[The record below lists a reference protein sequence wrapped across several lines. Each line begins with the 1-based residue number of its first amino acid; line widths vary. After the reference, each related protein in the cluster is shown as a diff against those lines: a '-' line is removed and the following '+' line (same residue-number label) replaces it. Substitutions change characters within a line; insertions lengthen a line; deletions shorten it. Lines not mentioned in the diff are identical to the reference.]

1 MADVISHTE
10 QVKAA
15 VQGVSAWMP
24 VISALGGGVLA
35 GGVALLVTRLNH
47 SYAREREVMATAE
60 RVRHEQQ
67 LAEDKRQKEL
77 FYITTE
83 LVFMLERYAEA
94 CARVATDDGKDDDA
108 PQPEREA
115 VMDYPELNLA
125 DVSGDWRA
133 LQFLHMYRIRELP
146 VLQNEAY
153 RAISYAAEIPAPP
166 LHEDYFRERQYQFTR
181 LGIKAVILAVRL
193 RRATGLPETR
203 LTDHDE
209 WSVVSVFRKVWKR
222 ERPLRAAEA
231 ARNREWNQPVITRH
245 YDGGPTP

>member
-1 MADVISHTE
+1 MADFITDSE
-10 QVKAA
+10 KIKAV

-24 VISALGGGVLA
+24 VISTLAGGVLA
-35 GGVALLVTRLNH
+35 GGVALLVSRMNH
-47 SYAREREVMATAE
+47 RYAREREATAAAE
-60 RVRHEQQ
+60 RLRHEQQ

-77 FYITTE
+77 FFITTE
-83 LVFMLERYAEA
+83 LVFMLERYAES
-94 CARVATDDGKDDDA
+94 CAKVATDDGKDDDA

-115 VMDYPELNLA
+115 VADYPELNLA

-133 LQFLHMYRIRELP
+133 LQFLYMYRIRELP
-146 VLQNEAY
+146 VLQIEAR
-153 RAISYAAEIPAPP
+153 RAISYAAEIPTPP
-166 LHEDYFRERQYQFTR
+166 LYEDYFRERQYQFTR

-222 ERPLRAAEA
+222 EIPLRAAEA
-231 ARNREWNQPVITRH
+231 ARNREWNQPVIPRH
-245 YDGGPTP
+245 YDGDPTP